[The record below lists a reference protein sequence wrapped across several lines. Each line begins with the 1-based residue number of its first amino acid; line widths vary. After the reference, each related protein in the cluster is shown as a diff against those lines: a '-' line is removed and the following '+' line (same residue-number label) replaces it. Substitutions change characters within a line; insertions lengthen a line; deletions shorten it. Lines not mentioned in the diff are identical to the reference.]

1 MWMVNK
7 SQGWLLYLVPSED
20 ASHHECSLK
29 SSLKFP
35 LPKGCQQ
42 PSVGSLC
49 ATVAT
54 RLSGLPGLAWATNK
68 GQLDG
73 LAHKEE

>member
-1 MWMVNK
+1 MHTWVVNK
-7 SQGWLLYLVPSED
+7 SQGWLLYLVPCED
-20 ASHHECSLK
+20 TSHHEGSLN

-35 LPKGCQQ
+35 LPKCCQQ

-54 RLSGLPGLAWATNK
+54 RLSGLPGLA
-68 GQLDG
+68 
-73 LAHKEE
+73 

>member
-1 MWMVNK
+1 MWVVNK

-20 ASHHECSLK
+20 ASHHECSPN

-35 LPKGCQQ
+35 LPKCCQQ
-42 PSVGSLC
+42 PS